1 MSKPDFDPREVL
13 EKYVALLQGLDA
25 AVVRNAAELAHPK
38 ESIRNVLQHC
48 IRTETDAEARDYLR
62 NAYLSLSTFQNISDV
77 DKEAL
82 AVLGEMGPI
91 AAEGSKL
98 FDKQARQI
106 THVATPLR
114 SLLDRVTSERAVLAQ
129 ELKSLEAAGDGS
141 GPLAPET

>member
-1 MSKPDFDPREVL
+1 MAMGKPDFDPREVL
-13 EKYVALLQGLDA
+13 EKYVALLREPGT
-25 AVVRNAAELAHPK
+25 AVVRSITELGHPK
-38 ESIRNVLQHC
+38 ESIRSVLQHC
-48 IRTETDAEARDYLR
+48 IRIETDQEKRAFLHD
-62 NAYLSLSTFQNISDV
+62 AYISLGNFQEIGDG

-82 AVLGEMGPI
+82 GVLSEMGPI

-129 ELKSLEAAGDGS
+129 ELKSLMGEEEGLGS
-141 GPLAPET
+141 RD

>member
-1 MSKPDFDPREVL
+1 MPKPDFDPREVL
-13 EKYVALLQGLDA
+13 EKYVALLRTEPA
-25 AVVRNAAELAHPK
+25 MAVRDVSELAHPK

-48 IRTETDAEARDYLR
+48 IRTEADQDARAYLR
-62 NAYLSLSTFQNISDV
+62 NAYVSLGGFQHISDA

-82 AVLGEMGPI
+82 TVLSEMGPI

-106 THVATPLR
+106 THVAAPLR

-129 ELKSLEAAGDGS
+129 ELKSLEG
-141 GPLAPET
+141 EE